1 MTVLV
6 WCVLNEDTPGRTE
19 DTIMQ
24 TRSGSEG
31 LRRGTMPP
39 RERVRPKRIR
49 EPDEAAAPEPKK
61 SKKPVKPKGT
71 SKPPKAVEAKPTACQ
86 QPDASDE
93 QPNQEVTILQR
104 NTFHGQLRIRVAMRP
119 PGSAQPGCLSWK
131 SVLLTTQAQ
140 FDKFIESVNLK
151 SYSMTAG
158 QGGKPI
164 TMPMKR
170 AKPRWGEQAVLAV
183 VSGSPFVTH
192 KLSIERRAKGEY
204 WALAKLEDKRS
215 LSAPS
220 GIGSFDACV
229 FDLAEG
235 ESLDNVTMRLQGKGD
250 YLVTPCEPLKS
261 GPQWE

>member
-1 MTVLV
+1 
-6 WCVLNEDTPGRTE
+6 
-19 DTIMQ
+19 
-24 TRSGSEG
+24 
-31 LRRGTMPP
+31 MPP
-39 RERVRPKRIR
+39 RERVRSKRIR

-61 SKKPVKPKGT
+61 SKKASMRKAT
-71 SKPPKAVEAKPTACQ
+71 SEPPKAVEVKPTARP

-93 QPNQEVTILQR
+93 EDLNQEVTILQR

-119 PGSAQPGCLSWK
+119 PGDAQPGCLSWK
-131 SVLLTTQAQ
+131 SVLLRTQAQ
-140 FDKFIESVNLK
+140 FDKFIESINVK

-164 TMPMKR
+164 TVPMKR
-170 AKPRWGEQAVLAV
+170 AKPRWDEQVVLAV
-183 VSGSPFVTH
+183 VSRSPFVTH

-220 GIGSFDACV
+220 GLGSFDACV

-235 ESLDNVTMRLQGKGD
+235 ESSDSVTMRLQGKGD
-250 YLVTPCEPLKS
+250 YLVTPCQPLPS